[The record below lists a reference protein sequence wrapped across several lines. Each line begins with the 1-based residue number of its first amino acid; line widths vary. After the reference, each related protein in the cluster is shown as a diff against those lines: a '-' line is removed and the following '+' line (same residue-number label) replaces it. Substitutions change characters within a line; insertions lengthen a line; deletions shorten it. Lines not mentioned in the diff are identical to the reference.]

1 MTQGDNS
8 GEKRSFFAS
17 RANIVLIGFLVLA
30 GFYLVAEHRAH
41 LWLVLPWLP
50 WLLLL
55 ACPLMHIFMHGGHGG
70 HGGNDGTRRN
80 APRDRQAPPHQH

>member
-1 MTQGDNS
+1 MKHT
-8 GEKRSFFAS
+8 S
-17 RANIVLIGFLVLA
+17 RASIVLIGFLVIG

-55 ACPLMHIFMHGGHGG
+55 ACPLMHVFMHHGGHGEHEE
-70 HGGNDGTRRN
+70 HGRDTADRGRN
-80 APRDRQAPPHQH
+80 SLQDQR

>member
-1 MTQGDNS
+1 MEHMGHS

-30 GFYLVAEHRAH
+30 GFYLIAEHRAH

-70 HGGNDGTRRN
+70 HGGNDDTGRN
-80 APRDRQAPPHQH
+80 APGDRQAPPHQH